1 MYVIRQMVN
10 IRPVPIKSFQIA
22 QELLQ
27 LKALTKLF
35 HILIY
40 IFYQTFV
47 QLDSVLHASYE

>member
-10 IRPVPIKSFQIA
+10 INPVPVKSFQIA
-22 QELLQ
+22 QELSQ
-27 LKALTKLF
+27 LKALTKLS

-47 QLDSVLHASYE
+47 QLDSVLHAS